1 MVSITC
7 KGITVKLD
15 DETLC
20 YEFSKASTTWSWRK
34 EYRPRIECEDGTVYF
49 SDAKNIWHKQIRS
62 GVGEGILSHYENFT
76 LADGKTA
83 SYAFETL
90 VWVESTTG
98 HVYCEWM
105 PVKEEGLKIK
115 AVRWPG
121 EMAFDEPKKTWYTL
135 INNGQGILIPNTW
148 KMSLDPSLL
157 TEPSERKE
165 ATCPGMPR

>member
-7 KGITVKLD
+7 KGIKVTLD

-20 YEFSKASTTWSWRK
+20 YDFQKIQLCGAGERSTVRESSVR
-34 EYRPRIECEDGTVYF
+34 DGIVYF

-90 VWVESTTG
+90 VWVEYHRS
-98 HVYCEWM
+98 
-105 PVKEEGLKIK
+105 
-115 AVRWPG
+115 R
-121 EMAFDEPKKTWYTL
+121 
-135 INNGQGILIPNTW
+135 
-148 KMSLDPSLL
+148 LL
-157 TEPSERKE
+157 
-165 ATCPGMPR
+165 

>member
-20 YEFSKASTTWSWRK
+20 YEFSKDSTVWRWRK
-34 EYRPRIECEDGTVYF
+34 EYRPRIECEDGIVYF

-83 SYAFETL
+83 SYAF
-90 VWVESTTG
+90 
-98 HVYCEWM
+98 
-105 PVKEEGLKIK
+105 
-115 AVRWPG
+115 
-121 EMAFDEPKKTWYTL
+121 
-135 INNGQGILIPNTW
+135 
-148 KMSLDPSLL
+148 
-157 TEPSERKE
+157 
-165 ATCPGMPR
+165 

>member
-20 YEFSKASTTWSWRK
+20 YEFSKDSTVWRWRK
-34 EYRPRIECEDGTVYF
+34 EYRPRIECEDGIVYF

-90 VWVESTTG
+90 VWIEATTG
-98 HVYCEWM
+98 NVYCEWM
-105 PVKEEGLKIK
+105 PLKEEGLKIK

-135 INNGQGILIPNTW
+135 INEGQGLLIPNTW
-148 KMSLDPSLL
+148 PNELGSIAFDGTFG
-157 TEPSERKE
+157 TE
-165 ATCPGMPR
+165 